1 MLKKIALIL
10 MLIAPMSVF
19 AQKFGHFN
27 AQEILAVMPETQKAQ
42 TDIDTMR
49 KQYEEEIKRAEDEVN
64 KKFAAYQQ
72 EQANLPKNI
81 QERRQKELQELAEKG
96 MQYQRDA
103 QMELEQSWMQML
115 EPIYKKL
122 NDAVKAVGDE
132 GNYVYI
138 FDISTTQIP
147 YINETL
153 STNVTSAIKAKLGIQ

>member
-10 MLIAPMSVF
+10 LLIAPMSVF

-42 TDIDTMR
+42 TDIETLR
-49 KQYEEEIKRAEDEVN
+49 KQYEDDIKRTEDEVN

-81 QERRQKELQELAEKG
+81 QERRQKELQDLAEKG

-103 QMELEQSWMQML
+103 QQELERSWMEML

-132 GNYVYI
+132 GGYVYL

-147 YINETL
+147 YVNETL
-153 STNVTSAIKAKLGIQ
+153 STNVTAAIKAKLGIQ

>member
-1 MLKKIALIL
+1 
-10 MLIAPMSVF
+10 MSVF

-49 KQYEEEIKRAEDEVN
+49 KQYEDEIKRTEDEVN

-81 QERRQKELQELAEKG
+81 QERRQKELQDLAEKG

-103 QMELEQSWMQML
+103 QQELERSWMEML

-132 GNYVYI
+132 GGYVYL

-147 YINETL
+147 YVNETL
-153 STNVTSAIKAKLGIQ
+153 STNVSAAIKAKLGIQ

>member
-1 MLKKIALIL
+1 MLKRIALIL
-10 MLIAPMSVF
+10 LLIAPMSVF

-49 KQYEEEIKRAEDEVN
+49 KQYEDEIKRTEDEVN

-81 QERRQKELQELAEKG
+81 QERRQKELQDLAEKG

-103 QMELEQSWMQML
+103 QQELERSWMEML

-132 GNYVYI
+132 GGYVYL

-147 YINETL
+147 YVNETL
-153 STNVTSAIKAKLGIQ
+153 STNVSAAIKAKLGIQ

>member
-10 MLIAPMSVF
+10 LLIAPMSVF

-42 TDIDTMR
+42 TDIETLR
-49 KQYEEEIKRAEDEVN
+49 KQYEDDIKRTEDEVN

-81 QERRQKELQELAEKG
+81 QERRQKELQDLAEKG

-103 QMELEQSWMQML
+103 QQELERSWMEML

-132 GNYVYI
+132 GGYVYL

-147 YINETL
+147 YVNETL
-153 STNVTSAIKAKLGIQ
+153 STNVSAAIKAKLGIQ

>member
-1 MLKKIALIL
+1 MLKKIFLLL
-10 MLIAPMSVF
+10 MLVLPMSVF

-49 KQYEEEIKRAEDEVN
+49 KQYEDEIKRTEDEVN

-81 QERRQKELQELAEKG
+81 QERRQKELQDLAEKG

-103 QMELEQSWMQML
+103 QQELERSWMEML

-132 GNYVYI
+132 GGYVYL

-147 YINETL
+147 YVNETL
-153 STNVTSAIKAKLGIQ
+153 STNVSAAIKAKLGIQ

>member
-10 MLIAPMSVF
+10 LLIAPMSVF

-42 TDIDTMR
+42 TDIETLR
-49 KQYEEEIKRAEDEVN
+49 KQYEDDIKRTEDEVN

-81 QERRQKELQELAEKG
+81 KERRQKELQDLAEKG

-103 QMELEQSWMQML
+103 QQELERSWMEML

-132 GNYVYI
+132 GGYVYL

-147 YINETL
+147 YVNETL
-153 STNVTSAIKAKLGIQ
+153 STNVTAAIKAKLGIQ

>member
-10 MLIAPMSVF
+10 LLIAPMSVF

-42 TDIDTMR
+42 TDIETLR
-49 KQYEEEIKRAEDEVN
+49 KQYEDDIKRTEDEVN

-81 QERRQKELQELAEKG
+81 QERRQKELQDLAEKG
-96 MQYQRDA
+96 MQYQRDT
-103 QMELEQSWMQML
+103 QQELERSWMEML

-132 GNYVYI
+132 GGYVYL

-147 YINETL
+147 YVNETL
-153 STNVTSAIKAKLGIQ
+153 STNVTAAIKAKLGIQ